1 MIPVNE
7 TLKVLK
13 ERRSI
18 RKYKKE
24 QVAPETLDA
33 ILDTAEGITSMDSA
47 YREALRAAFLPLFKR
62 PEE

>member
-1 MIPVNE
+1 MV
-7 TLKVLK
+7 
-13 ERRSI
+13 
-18 RKYKKE
+18 
-24 QVAPETLDA
+24 DA